1 MAQKIAVVNNKGGST
16 KTTTTINVAGAIHTR
31 LNSARI
37 LVVDG
42 DGQGNAGR
50 SFKINPNKIENT
62 IYDVFMGELTPEEV
76 IIKDVYPNIDLLP
89 ANSDMNFFEF
99 DKMKDY
105 EEDFKKGTFELIKEL
120 ARKNVDIENLTFEEW
135 EGLIPV
141 DLSLT
146 NNYFNLL
153 AGVFDEIEDQYDF
166 IIFDTPPEVKSVT
179 SSILSIADQVIIPF
193 EPDIYSVDGI
203 VNIMER
209 IKIIEQDY
217 NHNLKIGGLLP
228 VKVNARTNLHNEVQ
242 AQVFRYASLNKIP
255 FFGVFI
261 PMTIKFANSTAHK
274 GLPATLSTTQTAKK
288 DKMIQSY
295 FDLLDEMIDKKVIDV
310 KGL

>member
-1 MAQKIAVVNNKGGST
+1 MAQKIAFVNNKGGST
-16 KTTTTINVAGAIHTR
+16 KTTTTVNIAGALHR
-31 LNSARI
+31 KFPNAKI

-50 SFKINPNKIENT
+50 TFKINPNKISNT
-62 IYDVFMGELTPEEV
+62 IYDVFMGELKPEDV
-76 IIKDVYPNIDLLP
+76 IIEGVFDNIDLLP

-99 DKMKDY
+99 DKMIDY
-105 EEDFKKGTFELIKEL
+105 EENFKKGTHELIKEL
-120 ARKNVDIENLTFEEW
+120 SKRNVDMENLLFEDW
-135 EGLIPV
+135 QDLIPV
-141 DLSLT
+141 DLSMT
-146 NNYFNLL
+146 QNYFNLL
-153 AGVFDEIEDQYDF
+153 DGKFDELDKMYDF
-166 IIFDTPPEVKSVT
+166 ILFDTPPEVKSVT
-179 SSILSIADQVIIPF
+179 SSIISIADQVVIPF

-209 IKIIEQDY
+209 IKIIKKD
-217 NHNLKIGGLLP
+217 NNPNLNIGGLLP

-274 GLPATLSTTQTAKK
+274 GLPATLSTTATAKK